1 MVDCTEINREK
12 IFLCSFCI
20 HTFPYDERTVIP
32 TYNKGMEML
41 VTTYVCSDCLP
52 EAIEQTKAYLQ
63 RAQVD
68 QPWRK
73 DGGLKFNTIIEA
85 FVGFLLR
92 HRMTDLAI
100 SIRYANSLEDG
111 IQKVNQLLDRL
122 QVGEIW
128 L

>member
-1 MVDCTEINREK
+1 
-12 IFLCSFCI
+12 
-20 HTFPYDERTVIP
+20 
-32 TYNKGMEML
+32 ML